1 MAGNSG
7 VLALVETVE
16 NKVTSMGREMLGAGR
31 RLADA
36 LGVTFCA
43 MLVGRDMEGAAGDV
57 FSCGADRVF
66 VVSDPLL
73 ADYHPDFYTSAVV
86 QACEQIA
93 PSIFLLP
100 HDDIGR
106 DVGPRVAA
114 RLAAS
119 LVTDCI
125 ELRIDPETKLLLQT
139 RQVYGGK
146 ATEVLACKN
155 CDLQIVTVKPKT
167 IAPAASAG
175 DKQGEVSRI
184 SVKLDPSMAR
194 SRLLETIKEEIKGVR
209 LEDAKVVVSGGRGIG
224 NAEGFKLVQEL
235 AEVLGGAVG
244 ASRAPCDEGW
254 VPTGFKIGQ
263 TGKTVSPHLYFA
275 VGISGAL
282 QHIVGSLG
290 SKCIV
295 AINNDPE
302 AKIFEVSD
310 FKLVADYKD
319 ALPAL
324 IKACKNLIKSQS

>member
-1 MAGNSG
+1 MAGHSG
-7 VLALVETVE
+7 VLAFVETVE
-16 NKVTSMGREMLGAGR
+16 NKVTSSGREILGAGR
-31 RLADA
+31 RLADG
-36 LGVTFCA
+36 LGVTLSA
-43 MLVGRDMEGAAGDV
+43 MLVGRDLEAGTGDV

-66 VVSDPLL
+66 LVSGPLL
-73 ADYHPDFYTSAVV
+73 AEYHPDFYTAAVA

-93 PSIFLLP
+93 PSIFLLS
-100 HDDIGR
+100 HDDMGR
-106 DVGPRVAA
+106 DVAPRVAA

-119 LVTDCI
+119 LVTDCT
-125 ELRIDPETKLLLQT
+125 ELHIDPDTKFLLQT

-146 ATEVLACKN
+146 ATEVLVCKN
-155 CDLQIVTVKPKT
+155 FDLQIVTVKPKT
-167 IAPAASAG
+167 MAPAANAG
-175 DKQGEVSRI
+175 NKQGEATNI

-194 SRLLETIKEEIKGVR
+194 SRLLETVKEEIKGVK

-224 NAEGFKLVQEL
+224 SADGFKLIHEL

-282 QHIVGSLG
+282 QHIVGSLA

-310 FKLVADYKD
+310 FKLVADYRD

-324 IKACKNLIKSQS
+324 IKACKNLTKGQS

>member
-1 MAGNSG
+1 MAGHG
-7 VLALVETVE
+7 VLAFVETSE
-16 NKVTSMGREMLGAGR
+16 NKVTSTGREMLGAGR
-31 RLADA
+31 LLADA
-36 LGVTFCA
+36 LAATLSA
-43 MLVGRDMEGAAGDV
+43 MLVGRDIEAATGDV

-66 VVSDPLL
+66 LISDPLL
-73 ADYHPDFYTSAVV
+73 AEYHPDFYTAAITKTC
-86 QACEQIA
+86 QQIS

-100 HDDIGR
+100 HNDMGR
-106 DVGPRVAA
+106 DVAPRIAA

-125 ELRIDPETKLLLQT
+125 ELRIDPDTKLLLQT

-146 ATEVLACKN
+146 ATEVLVCKN
-155 CDLQIVTVKPKT
+155 FDLQIVTVKPKT
-167 IAPAASAG
+167 MAQATRVG
-175 DKQGEVSRI
+175 KKQGEITKI
-184 SVKLDPSMAR
+184 SVKLDASMAR
-194 SRLLETIKEEIKGVR
+194 SRLVETVKEEIKGIR

-224 NAEGFKLVQEL
+224 GAEGFKLIHEL

-263 TGKTVSPHLYFA
+263 TGKTVTPNIYFA

-302 AKIFEVSD
+302 AKIFDVSD
-310 FKLVADYKD
+310 FKLVADYRD

-324 IKACKNLIKSQS
+324 IKACKNLTKSQS